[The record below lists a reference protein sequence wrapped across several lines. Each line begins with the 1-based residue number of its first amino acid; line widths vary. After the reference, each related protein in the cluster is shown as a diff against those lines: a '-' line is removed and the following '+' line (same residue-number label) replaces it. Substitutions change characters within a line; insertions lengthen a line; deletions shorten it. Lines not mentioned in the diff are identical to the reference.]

1 MAEHLKQKLQ
11 SLFTEKLINVEC
23 LNANYDNTNN
33 VYSVITNNENTY
45 IVKALKDTNINR
57 TAFWQGLNLLFNKT
71 LEDSINSQ
79 TAISDCLNQCQSILA
94 KKIPVPVVLQ
104 SDPTNNN
111 SLKTPYIIMSKMDG
125 KSVLPDSDEAASIT
139 KNGDIAYQM
148 GHFIASV
155 HAQQFEYFGNMSEEK
170 LPLNEFPDRLAST
183 IKKLG
188 SSRKAREHPE
198 VQQLLPRYI
207 ALAKEMVPPNSA
219 GIIMLDLWPT
229 QFLLDKLDNNKLA
242 ALVDIESYVI
252 GPLGLELV
260 LIELWLGYLG
270 KFKEGYLSTGTVWPD
285 FEKERDLYRF
295 FLYLLYGLPG
305 AGLDA
310 CLDSRAKFAQG
321 DRVKSRLEAPRP
333 RPGGYGSPFGPGA

>member
-1 MAEHLKQKLQ
+1 MTEHLKQKLQ
-11 SLFTEKLINVEC
+11 SLFTEKLINVEY

-45 IVKALKDTNINR
+45 IVKALKDININR
-57 TAFWQGLNLLFNKT
+57 TSFWQGLNLLFNKT
-71 LEDSINSQ
+71 IEDSINSQ
-79 TAISDCLNQCQSILA
+79 TAISDFLNQCQSIPA
-94 KKIPVPVVLQ
+94 QKIPVPVIVQ
-104 SDPTNNN
+104 SESTSNN
-111 SLKTPYIIMSKMDG
+111 SLKTPYILMSKMDG
-125 KSVLPDSDEAASIT
+125 VSVLQDSDEAASIT
-139 KNGDIAYQM
+139 KNVDIAYQL
-148 GHFIASV
+148 GFFIASI
-155 HAQQFEYFGNMSEEK
+155 HAQQFEYFGNMSEEG
-170 LPLNEFPDRLAST
+170 LPLNEFPNRLAST

-207 ALAKEMVPPNSA
+207 SLAKEMAPPESA

-229 QFLLDKLDNNKLA
+229 QFLLDEIDNNKLA
-242 ALVDIESYVI
+242 ALIDLESYVI

-260 LIELWLGYLG
+260 LIELWLGPLG
-270 KFKEGYLSTGTVWPD
+270 KFKEGYLSTGTKWPD

-295 FLYLLYGLPG
+295 FLYLLYGLPV

-333 RPGGYGSPFGPGA
+333 RPKGYGSPFGPGY